1 LQQAAPTGPLLVMI
15 GRALADAASVAAD
28 GSAERES
35 VGANLP
41 SGRQQAS

>member
-1 LQQAAPTGPLLVMI
+1 VMI
-15 GRALADAASVAAD
+15 GRALADAASVEAD
-28 GSAERES
+28 AGSGRESQS